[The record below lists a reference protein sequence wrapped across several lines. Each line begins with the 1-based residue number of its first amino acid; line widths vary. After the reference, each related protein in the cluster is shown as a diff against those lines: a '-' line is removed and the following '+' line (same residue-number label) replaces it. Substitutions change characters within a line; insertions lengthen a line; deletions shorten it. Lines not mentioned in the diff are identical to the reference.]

1 MKAVRNSKGQLVVG
15 SLPFIGPV
23 LAHRAGNTTQRL
35 LGFWMLWHSFGGLKP
50 LLAAGVISRAG
61 VYTQRNEF
69 RKVFNID
76 VDELWPEISAAV
88 AKAAGR

>member
-15 SLPFIGPV
+15 SIPVIGPV

-50 LLAAGVISRAG
+50 LLTAGVISRAG
-61 VYTQRNEF
+61 VYNQRAEF
-69 RKVFNID
+69 AKVFGID
-76 VDELWPEISAAV
+76 VDDLWPEIAAAV

>member
-15 SLPFIGPV
+15 SIPVIGPV

-35 LGFWMLWHSFGGLKP
+35 LGYWMLWHSFGGLKP
-50 LLAAGVISRAG
+50 FLDAGVISRAG
-61 VYTQRNEF
+61 VYTQRKEF
-69 RKVFNID
+69 EKVFGID
-76 VDELWPEISAAV
+76 VDALWPEIAAAV